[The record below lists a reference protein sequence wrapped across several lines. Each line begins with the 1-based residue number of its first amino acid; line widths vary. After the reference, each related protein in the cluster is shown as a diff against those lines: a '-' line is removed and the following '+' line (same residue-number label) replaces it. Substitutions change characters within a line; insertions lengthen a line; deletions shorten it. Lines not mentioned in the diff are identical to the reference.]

1 MHMETDLGRDEVPS
15 AGMDV
20 LFSPFTL
27 KHLVVPNRIV
37 MAPMTRCASPSGI
50 PSEEMRAWYRRR
62 AANGVGLI
70 MTEGVRIPHRAAHYD
85 DNIPR
90 FYDEAPLAGWTKVL
104 DDVHAAGCRIMP
116 QLWHVGLM
124 LKPALKGFF
133 DDSGPAQDQ
142 CGPSGMVGGMY
153 IMPEKKGKPMTGTE
167 IGAVIDAYATS
178 AVSAYKMGFDGVAL
192 HGAHGYLIDQFLWDK
207 TNFREDR
214 YGGTLEGRATFAA
227 DVVAEI
233 RARTSSDFPI
243 VLRFSQWKLHDFSA
257 RLANS
262 PQELEGLLRPIVDAG
277 IDMFDCSSRR
287 FWEPEFDGSDL
298 NLAGWTRKVTGI
310 PTITV
315 GSVSLDNEMIESL
328 TGHSSETMRIDRALE
343 MLARGDFDLIAIG
356 RALIANPDWPQIVRR
371 GAWGELKPYTP
382 ELLERVY

>member
-1 MHMETDLGRDEVPS
+1 METDLQSNENTS
-15 AGMDV
+15 AGIDL
-20 LFSPFTL
+20 LFAPF
-27 KHLVVPNRIV
+27 KIKNLVVNNRIV
-37 MAPMTRCASPSGI
+37 MAPMTRCSSPLGI

-70 MTEGVRIPHRAAHYD
+70 MTEGVRIPHPAAHYD
-85 DNIPR
+85 DNVPR
-90 FYDEAPLAGWTKVL
+90 FYEQAPLAGWAKIL
-104 DDVHAAGCRIMP
+104 DDVHETGCKIMP

-124 LKPALKGFF
+124 LKPELKGFF
-133 DDSGPAQDQ
+133 DDTGPAENQ

-153 IMPEKKGKPMTGTE
+153 VLPEKKAEPMSTAE
-167 IGAVIDAYATS
+167 IDAVIDAYATS

-214 YGGTLEGRATFAA
+214 YGGTLERRATFAA

-233 RARTSSDFPI
+233 RARTSSSFPI

-262 PQELEGLLRPIVDAG
+262 PRELEDMLKPIVDAG

-287 FWEPEFDGSDL
+287 FWEPEFNGSDL
-298 NLAGWTRKVTGI
+298 NLAGWTKKVTGV

-315 GSVSLDNEMIESL
+315 GSVSLNNEMIESL
-328 TGHSSETMRIDRALE
+328 LGHSSKTTRIDRAVE
-343 MLARGDFDLIAIG
+343 MLARGDFDLIAVG
-356 RALIANPDWPQIVRR
+356 RALIANPDWPKIIRR
-371 GAWGELKPYTP
+371 GDWDELKPYTP

>member
-1 MHMETDLGRDEVPS
+1 
-15 AGMDV
+15 
-20 LFSPFTL
+20 
-27 KHLVVPNRIV
+27 
-37 MAPMTRCASPSGI
+37 
-50 PSEEMRAWYRRR
+50 
-62 AANGVGLI
+62 
-70 MTEGVRIPHRAAHYD
+70 
-85 DNIPR
+85 
-90 FYDEAPLAGWTKVL
+90 
-104 DDVHAAGCRIMP
+104 
-116 QLWHVGLM
+116 
-124 LKPALKGFF
+124 
-133 DDSGPAQDQ
+133 
-142 CGPSGMVGGMY
+142 MVGGIY
-153 IMPEKKGKPMTGTE
+153 IMPEKKGKPMTGAE

-262 PQELEGLLRPIVDAG
+262 PQELERLLRPIVDAG